1 MSKGSPDTAQH
12 RSKRRRF
19 IPLVW
24 LSGVAAAG
32 LLALGVS
39 GTLSSWTSA
48 QVTNQANQAG
58 TGQALILQ
66 ETGPDSTGTAAT
78 CTSST
83 NATNVYTCTKINKYG
98 DAGKSNLAMV
108 PGDSK
113 STAVTLTNTG
123 GADAATFTLAA
134 GTCVS
139 AYQSPLTG
147 TPAQGLCDALQVAV
161 SCKNSLNTSTLNYGP
176 VALSAFSTAQTIT
189 GGLTHGSADTCT
201 VTVSLP
207 ASTGPVYGGQTAT
220 QDLVWTLT
228 V

>member
-1 MSKGSPDTAQH
+1 MSDASIETGKH

-39 GTLSSWTSA
+39 GTLSSWTTA

-66 ETGPDSTGTAAT
+66 ETGPDSTGAGAT

-98 DAGKSNLAMV
+98 DAGKANLAMV

-113 STAVTLTNTG
+113 STTVTLTNTG
-123 GADAATFTLAA
+123 GADASTFTLGA

-161 SCKNSLNTSTLNYGP
+161 SCKTSTNTNVLNYGP
-176 VALSAFSTAQTIT
+176 VALSAFTSPQTIT
-189 GGLTHGSADTCT
+189 SGLAHGKADTCA

-207 ASTGPVYGGQTAT
+207 STTSPVYGGQTAT